1 MDLTQFLLFVL
12 ERSIITNKF
21 GIEIFYQ
28 AFKEAAKD
36 SDLLDIR
43 SFHYAV
49 VWLSKTIFAYESN
62 PVETMFTTVL
72 MDKTITYSND
82 LVGGRIPKTD
92 EETLAVLSEEAI
104 LFYIAYLDKLKVLY
118 TTIHHLNKMENKRG
132 TTWKEISD
140 KNLGILAGS
149 FLNFC
154 KDYFLIP
161 HMFNVESL
169 EGILLSI
176 IPPLNREEYDYFSQ
190 HGLVS
195 QYEGDK
201 KKISSNY
208 EFINGEPE
216 MLFHEF
222 MFAIGK
228 IAHTMV
234 VASEAETLEDRL
246 RVFFVEKLRFQP
258 IDDPRDYALRYLD
271 GEVDLEEEMY
281 SSDEDL
287 EADYVDDPHQTLL
300 DFIDR
305 RAEKEENFV
314 LDYEKV
320 LQDLDMILPPLPK
333 KPVVE
338 QMNPPPYA
346 MPREMF
352 GKNLPKPEGD
362 GKDAKK
368 KPPVKRKPPNKKD
381 EKPKKIYPYAEYPP
395 VKPEPNNL
403 DHFSNY
409 RAGLAQNTFSKHYS
423 ASQCNPG
430 VGPCI
435 IKEVLFPP
443 DAPQEFA
450 TMIESG
456 LVYQNTANY
465 EMAIATF
472 EE

>member
-12 ERSIITNKF
+12 ERSIISNKF

-36 SDLLDIR
+36 SDYLDIR
-43 SFHYAV
+43 SFNYAV
-49 VWLSKTIFAYESN
+49 VWLSKTIFANESN

-72 MDKTITYSND
+72 MDKTITYSNV

-92 EETLAVLSEEAI
+92 EETLAVLSEDAI
-104 LFYIAYLDKLKVLY
+104 LFYIAYLDKLKLLF
-118 TTIHHLNKMENKRG
+118 TTIHHLNKMDNKRG
-132 TTWKEISD
+132 ITWKEICD
-140 KNLGILAGS
+140 KNLGVLAGS

-154 KDYFLIP
+154 KEYFLIP

-176 IPPLNREEYDYFSQ
+176 IPPLHKEEYDYFSQ

-195 QYEGDK
+195 QYEGDR

-208 EFINGEPE
+208 KIINGEPQL
-216 MLFHEF
+216 LFHEF

-246 RVFFVEKLRFQP
+246 RVFFTEKLRFP
-258 IDDPRDYALRYLD
+258 VIDDPRDHALRYLEGD
-271 GEVDLEEEMY
+271 VEFDEDLY

-300 DFIDR
+300 EFIDR
-305 RAEKEENFV
+305 RSQKDEHFV

-320 LQDLDMILPPLPK
+320 LQDLDMILPPITK
-333 KPVVE
+333 KPEVE
-338 QMNPPPYA
+338 QINPPPYA
-346 MPREMF
+346 LPREAF
-352 GKNLPKPEGD
+352 GKLLPKPE
-362 GKDAKK
+362 KDDKDKK
-368 KPPVKRKPPNKKD
+368 KPPVKRKPPNKKKD
-381 EKPKKIYPYAEYPP
+381 EKPKKIYPYEQYPMP
-395 VKPEPNNL
+395 KPEPNNL
-403 DHFSNY
+403 EHFSNY
-409 RAGLAQNTFSKHYS
+409 RSELAQSTFPKHYS

-430 VGPCI
+430 VGP
-435 IKEVLFPP
+435 
-443 DAPQEFA
+443 
-450 TMIESG
+450 
-456 LVYQNTANY
+456 
-465 EMAIATF
+465 
-472 EE
+472 